1 MLLIS
6 GGQRPGAEQR
16 ALSPSAPQRHSRG
29 DAGNQALI
37 NATHDP
43 GSATRR
49 QLRYHGPAHIFWGER
64 DRLVPISHLPAVQAA
79 LPQGST
85 TVRSRLAHHPQ
96 PQAPMELAAWPRRSL
111 VETAAEAGRLAVE
124 GHRMR
129 KPLVH

>member
-1 MLLIS
+1 MSAHSVI
-6 GGQRPGAEQR
+6 PGAVM
-16 ALSPSAPQRHSRG
+16 A
-29 DAGNQALI
+29 NQALI

-79 LPQGST
+79 LPQAST

-96 PQAPMELAAWPRRSL
+96 LEAPIELAAWLNDSCRAQRPFPEL
-111 VETAAEAGRLAVE
+111 LAAA
-124 GHRMR
+124 
-129 KPLVH
+129 

>member
-6 GGQRPGAEQR
+6 GGQRPDAEQLARLTER
-16 ALSPSAPQRHSRG
+16 AHSVIPG
-29 DAGNQALI
+29 AMLATQALI

-96 PQAPMELAAWPRRSL
+96 PQAPMELAA
-111 VETAAEAGRLAVE
+111 
-124 GHRMR
+124 
-129 KPLVH
+129 